1 MSESPKKSKK
11 LFVDGAVSA
20 AFIADSIAKH
30 SVKTD
35 IGAHQIFLGQ
45 IRADLKN
52 GKRVKSIDFTAYREM
67 CEEQYDIIR
76 EDLFARFN
84 LSCMH
89 VYHSLGE
96 IAVGEINLFIFVSSA
111 HRRDAID
118 ACNELVERIKKD
130 LPIWGKELFED
141 GQHDWKVNNHG

>member
-1 MSESPKKSKK
+1 MSKSPKNSKK
-11 LFVDGAVSA
+11 LFVDGAISA
-20 AFIADSIAKH
+20 TFIADSIAKH
-30 SVKTD
+30 STKTD

-52 GKRVKSIDFTAYREM
+52 GQRVKSIDFTAYREM
-67 CEEQYDIIR
+67 CEEQYFIIR
-76 EDLFARFN
+76 EDLFALYN
-84 LSCMH
+84 LSCIH

-96 IAVGEINLFIFVSSA
+96 ITVGQINLFIFVSSA
-111 HRRDAID
+111 HRRDAIE
-118 ACNELVERIKKD
+118 ACSELVERIKKE

>member
-11 LFVDGAVSA
+11 LFVDGAISA

-52 GKRVKSIDFTAYREM
+52 RQRVKSIDFTAYREM
-67 CEEQYDIIR
+67 CEEQYYTIR
-76 EDLFARFN
+76 EDLFERFN

-118 ACNELVERIKKD
+118 ACSELVERIKKD